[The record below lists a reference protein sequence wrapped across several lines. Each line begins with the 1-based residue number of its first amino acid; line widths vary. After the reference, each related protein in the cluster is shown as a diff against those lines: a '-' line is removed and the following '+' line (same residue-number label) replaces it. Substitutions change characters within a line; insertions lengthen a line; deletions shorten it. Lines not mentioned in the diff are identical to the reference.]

1 MLQFILFRNESVAD
15 KSKEGK
21 IPINAKHENCH
32 KFILQDNLP
41 TFTLNFFW
49 FEGKE
54 TRDENR
60 QINGLT
66 NTAFTLGSSDPD
78 IYEVG

>member
-1 MLQFILFRNESVAD
+1 MQSM
-15 KSKEGK
+15 
-21 IPINAKHENCH
+21 HENCH
-32 KFILQDNLP
+32 KSILQDNLL

-49 FEGKE
+49 FEGNK

-66 NTAFTLGSSDPD
+66 NTAFTFGSSDPD